1 MLFIPL
7 PFLIYSKDQKDH
19 IHLSSQSASHCL
31 FTDMR
36 EQIDLCVYAAVI
48 LACIAYIFIEFVD
61 EHDDEEAER
70 RASQRVR
77 RKENSDLRP
86 GMPHR
91 SAALPVQP
99 INAPSQCS
107 ASRAADHRATQRTV
121 DVNGR
126 ELAAPTGTLSSYPAR
141 SKKQQKNGASA
152 PSAPV
157 TPAAQPRRKR
167 SMSESDLT
175 SLVAFQRQASGC
187 TVTSHDTGRHIR
199 SPRVSGF
206 KPERQRSRAADTTR
220 ASSGS
225 RFYAHIVAGLLKTSQ
240 VAQSSSEIGLPKSM
254 SRKNTIRVGCTQSE
268 SDLADLRSLF
278 VFQNRSPE
286 SSASSKPRGNAELMS
301 PITLL
306 MTSNVRRPIAARA
319 RTDRPVVYPQN
330 VQ

>member
-1 MLFIPL
+1 
-7 PFLIYSKDQKDH
+7 
-19 IHLSSQSASHCL
+19 
-31 FTDMR
+31 MR
-36 EQIDLCVYAAVI
+36 EQIELCVYAAVI

-187 TVTSHDTGRHIR
+187 TPAAQPRRKRSMSESDLTSLVAFQRQASGCTVTSHDTGRHIR

-206 KPERQRSRAADTTR
+206 KPERQHSRAADTTR

-240 VAQSSSEIGLPKSM
+240 VAQSSSEISLPKSM
-254 SRKNTIRVGCTQSE
+254 SRKNTIRIGCTQSE

-319 RTDRPVVYPQN
+319 RTDRPVLYPQN